1 MVEACLRE
9 GALVAAMSGSGSAVF
24 GVFRAGPA
32 ARAARRLQRPDWL
45 VLAPRTLT
53 RREAVRRL
61 GL

>member
-1 MVEACLRE
+1 
-9 GALVAAMSGSGSAVF
+9 VF
-24 GVFRAGPA
+24 GVFRAGTA

-45 VLAPRTLT
+45 VLATRTLT